1 MEEIIKQIKM
11 QQDINFKNIRDQI
24 NCTNLEATMDGIN
37 NSRFIF
43 HYLHSMDKFYI
54 NPSDYEYE
62 GEKLFGLP
70 ENLSIISES
79 RNGFVKDKTTVISR
93 EKLLK
98 YLDFIQEKITKFF
111 ETLIFEKLLEK
122 PNGSDY
128 THLELILGQFRHVM
142 WHTGL
147 SSGITFESMKV
158 WNKYTGLIKVF

>member
-1 MEEIIKQIKM
+1 MNMRVK
-11 QQDINFKNIRDQI
+11 NF
-24 NCTNLEATMDGIN
+24 
-37 NSRFIF
+37 
-43 HYLHSMDKFYI
+43 
-54 NPSDYEYE
+54 
-62 GEKLFGLP
+62 FGLP

-79 RNGFVKDKTTVISR
+79 RNGFVKDETTVISR

-98 YLDFIQEKITKFF
+98 YLDYIQEKITKFF
-111 ETLIFEKLLEK
+111 EILTFEKLLEK

-128 THLELILGQFRHVM
+128 THLELILGQFRHMM

>member
-24 NCTNLEATMDGIN
+24 NCADLEATMDGIN

-79 RNGFVKDKTTVISR
+79 RNGFVKDETTVISR

-111 ETLIFEKLLEK
+111 ETLTFEKLLEK

-128 THLELILGQFRHVM
+128 THLELILGQFRHMM